1 MFRERCRGRNVCS
14 RLATCV
20 ATVHV
25 KESVDSK
32 VLALFS
38 PAGSFSQEELLKIW
52 KGLFYCMWVQDEPLL
67 QVTQSP
73 RHGSGPLPRW
83 TPICC
88 HPQTDGSK
96 CFKEPLSQLLSPQEG
111 AAGTQAVLSDISDTL
126 SHRSPIALVIS
137 QLLWQVLH
145 GVLNVSVLFSFV

>member
-1 MFRERCRGRNVCS
+1 MALAMQSSEFQFAQ
-14 RLATCV
+14 RLASSEKGVRDRAVRKLRQYLSARTQSD
-20 ATVHV
+20 T
-25 KESVDSK
+25 
-32 VLALFS
+32 
-38 PAGSFSQEELLKIW
+38 GSFSQEELLKIW

-111 AAGTQAVLSDISDTL
+111 AAGT
-126 SHRSPIALVIS
+126 
-137 QLLWQVLH
+137 
-145 GVLNVSVLFSFV
+145 